1 MTVHEEGQRL
11 RAEVGRLAR
20 GQGHKYPAELR
31 GRILAWVER
40 ARASGMTEGAC
51 GTELGLKPHRFDYWR
66 KMAQRDAAEPRA
78 LVRVG
83 VHEPPVLCGA
93 GLSFATPSGF
103 RLEGLTMEQAIALL
117 QVFA

>member
-1 MTVHEEGQRL
+1 MTLQEEGQGL

-40 ARASGMTEGAC
+40 ARDAGMSERTCGAA
-51 GTELGLKPHRFDYWR
+51 LGLKPHRFEYWR
-66 KMAQRDAAEPRA
+66 KMATRDAAEPHA

-83 VHEPPVLCGA
+83 VHDEPTPFVS
-93 GLSFATPSGF
+93 GLSFATPSGY

-117 QVFA
+117 RVFA